1 MYESHNV
8 LRPAMTWGIFREE
21 EQVQNSEGFHIC
33 SNETGRSR
41 CSAKSSFRQD
51 STSHRSYFGLCS

>member
-1 MYESHNV
+1 MPPMMMYESHNV

-21 EQVQNSEGFHIC
+21 EQVQNSEGFHLN

-41 CSAKSSFRQD
+41 C
-51 STSHRSYFGLCS
+51 